1 MTTFKP
7 LKQVRVYEEVL
18 LQLKDA
24 ILSGRYGP
32 GEKLPSER
40 ELSLQFQVSR
50 VVIREAIR
58 ALELTGFVTLR
69 QGPSG
74 GAYVMDLSL
83 EHVSNAFMDLF
94 QANKLSARELI
105 QVRIHVE
112 SEVARLAAI
121 NIHDESSKR
130 LEKAFQAE
138 HDSTLSHSEWVIK
151 NLKIHYILA
160 EISGNRLYEAVVNP
174 LLDLTREIV
183 LVVKPSHKVIHDH
196 REHKAIIDAVSSRDP
211 EYAAAAMVHHVS
223 KVGAAL
229 VELES
234 SYRRK
239 KGLNLNT

>member
-24 ILSGRYGP
+24 ILSDRYGP

-83 EHVSNAFMDLF
+83 EHLSNAFMDLF

-105 QVRIHVE
+105 QVRLHVE
-112 SEVARLAAI
+112 SEVSRLAAMNI
-121 NIHDESSKR
+121 NDESSKR
-130 LEKAFQAE
+130 
-138 HDSTLSHSEWVIK
+138 T
-151 NLKIHYILA
+151 
-160 EISGNRLYEAVVNP
+160 
-174 LLDLTREIV
+174 
-183 LVVKPSHKVIHDH
+183 
-196 REHKAIIDAVSSRDP
+196 
-211 EYAAAAMVHHVS
+211 
-223 KVGAAL
+223 
-229 VELES
+229 
-234 SYRRK
+234 
-239 KGLNLNT
+239 